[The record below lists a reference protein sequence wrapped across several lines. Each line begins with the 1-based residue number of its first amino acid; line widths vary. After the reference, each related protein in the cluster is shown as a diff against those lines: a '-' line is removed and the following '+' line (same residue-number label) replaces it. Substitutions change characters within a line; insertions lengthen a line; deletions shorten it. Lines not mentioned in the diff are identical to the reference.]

1 MGGQSP
7 TFLDLGGRAVP
18 LRFRRV
24 ANARRLILRIDR
36 ENDGAV
42 VTLPP
47 RVSQAEGK
55 ALAEEKAD
63 WILSR
68 LDALPRRVPFE
79 SGQRVPYLGEE
90 HLIRH
95 RQDVRGV
102 VWLEADEIH
111 VAGRPEYLLRRITD
125 WFKREARREIID
137 LVETKSAQ
145 INKPHGKITIR
156 DTRSRWGSCS
166 SNGNL
171 SFCWRLIMAPEW
183 VLDYVVA
190 HEVAHL
196 VEMNHSAKFWR
207 VVDELADDVKQSK
220 AWLTAYGQTLHRYG

>member
-1 MGGQSP
+1 
-7 TFLDLGGRAVP
+7 
-18 LRFRRV
+18 
-24 ANARRLILRIDR
+24 
-36 ENDGAV
+36 
-42 VTLPP
+42 
-47 RVSQAEGK
+47 
-55 ALAEEKAD
+55 
-63 WILSR
+63 R

-196 VEMNHSAKFWR
+196 LHHDHSPRFWNAVEGLTDQTEQAK
-207 VVDELADDVKQSK
+207 K
-220 AWLTAYGQTLHRYG
+220 WLLQNGEGLHRYG

>member
-7 TFLDLGGRAVP
+7 TFLALGGRAVP

-196 VEMNHSAKFWR
+196 LHHDHSPRFWNAVEGLTDQTEQAK
-207 VVDELADDVKQSK
+207 K
-220 AWLTAYGQTLHRYG
+220 WLLQNGEGLHRYG

>member
-1 MGGQSP
+1 MGGSSP
-7 TFLDLGGRAVP
+7 TFLELGGRSVP

-79 SGQRVPYLGEE
+79 AGQRAPYLGEE

-102 VWLEADEIH
+102 VWREEDEIH
-111 VAGRPEYLLRRITD
+111 VAGRPEYLSRRITD
-125 WFKREARREIID
+125 WFKREARREITG
-137 LVETKSAQ
+137 LVETKSAL
-145 INKPHGKITIR
+145 IDKPHGKITIR

-196 VEMNHSAKFWR
+196 LHHDHSPRFWHAVEGLTDQTEQAK
-207 VVDELADDVKQSK
+207 Q
-220 AWLTAYGQTLHRYG
+220 WLLKNGEGLHRYG

>member
-1 MGGQSP
+1 MGGESP

-24 ANARRLILRIDR
+24 ATARRLILRIDR

-47 RVSQAEGK
+47 RVSEAEGK

-63 WILSR
+63 WVLSR
-68 LDALPRRVPFE
+68 LNALPRRVPFE
-79 SGQRVPYLGEE
+79 SGRHAPYLGKEC
-90 HLIRH
+90 LIRH

-102 VWLEADEIH
+102 VWREEDEIH
-111 VAGRPEYLLRRITD
+111 VAGRPEYLARRVTD
-125 WFKREARREIID
+125 WFKREARHKIAS

-145 INKPHGKITIR
+145 IDRPHGRISIR

-196 VEMNHSAKFWR
+196 LHHDHSPRFWHAVEGLTDQTEQAK
-207 VVDELADDVKQSK
+207 Q
-220 AWLTAYGQTLHRYG
+220 WLLQNGEGLHRYG

>member
-196 VEMNHSAKFWR
+196 LHHDHSPRFWNAVEGLTDQTEQAK
-207 VVDELADDVKQSK
+207 K
-220 AWLTAYGQTLHRYG
+220 WLLQNGEGLHRYG